1 MGSPG
6 GGYGVEPEEL
16 EQLKKTLND
25 ASDALDMTDFS
36 QQASLE
42 GFLTTQEVSQYEN
55 VQETVEEIV
64 LKLTEFVDRKYPA
77 VVDAM
82 HEFIARAHVTITT
95 TADGVAR
102 AGADYQITEE
112 QIEEWLRKHKPN

>member
-1 MGSPG
+1 MSSPG

-25 ASDALDMTDFS
+25 ASDALDMTDFP

-42 GFLTTQEVSQYEN
+42 GFLTTQEVSRYQN

-64 LKLTEFVDRKYPA
+64 LKLTEFVDRKYPV

-82 HEFIARAHVTITT
+82 YDFIARAHVTIAT

-102 AGADYQITEE
+102 AGVDYRITEE
-112 QIEEWLRKHKPN
+112 QIAAWLRQHEPN

>member
-16 EQLKKTLND
+16 DQLKKTLNE
-25 ASDALDMTDFS
+25 ASDALNMTDFP
-36 QQASLE
+36 QRASLE
-42 GFLTTQEVSQYEN
+42 GFLTTQDVSRYEQ
-55 VQETVEEIV
+55 VEETVEEIV
-64 LKLTEFVDRKYPA
+64 LKLTEFVDRKYPS

-82 HEFIARAHVTITT
+82 NNFIARAHVTITT

-102 AGADYQITEE
+102 AGSEYQITED
-112 QIEEWLRKHKPN
+112 QVTAWLRRHQPN